1 MKHAPDQLALAYRQE
16 RKLSAPEFRELAAVP
31 EADVWLANLLNA
43 NTRRAY
49 RRDIGDFLRFLGIDR
64 SEELREVKRAHVLA
78 WRDSLL
84 ERTTQHGGGLAPA
97 TIRRKLAAVTSL
109 FNHLCN
115 CNAVE
120 HNPVLGVK
128 RPPMDSHEGKTPAL
142 GNAEA
147 RALLDAPKGQSL
159 KAVRDRAILSVYLFH
174 GLRRAE
180 LASLTVGS
188 LHDRRGVPHLRVI
201 GKGPRTRHV
210 PVHAET
216 VIAVRAYLDA
226 AGHGGDLRGPLFRP
240 VCNQH
245 GGLDGALRGDSIYTE
260 IKKYAAA
267 AGIRVDGL
275 CVHALR
281 ATAATNALEHGA
293 DLASVQEWLGHA
305 DISTTR
311 MYDRRRHQTQDSP
324 TFCVSY

>member
-1 MKHAPDQLALAYRQE
+1 MNHAPNQLALAYRQE

-31 EADVWLANLLNA
+31 EADAWLANLLNA

-49 RRDIGDFLRFLGIDR
+49 RTDVGDFLGFLGIKHP
-64 SEELREVKRAHVLA
+64 EELREVRRGHVLA
-78 WRDSLL
+78 WRESLL
-84 ERTTQHGGGLAPA
+84 ERTTPQGGGLAPA
-97 TIRRKLAAVTSL
+97 SIRRKLAAVASL
-109 FNHLCN
+109 FKHLCN
-115 CNAVE
+115 HNAVE

-128 RPPMDSHEGKTPAL
+128 RPPVDGNEGRTPAL
-142 GNAEA
+142 GDAQA
-147 RALLDAPKGQSL
+147 RALLDAPKGDGL

-174 GLRRAE
+174 GLRRSE

-188 LHDRRGVPHLRVI
+188 LHDRRGVPHLRVL
-201 GKGPRTRHV
+201 GKGSRTRHV

-216 VIAVRAYLDA
+216 LAAVHAYLDT
-226 AGHGGDLRGPLFRP
+226 AGHGADTRGPLFRP
-240 VCNQH
+240 VCNRH
-245 GGLDGALRGDSIYTE
+245 GGLDVPLRGDSIYTE

-267 AGIRVDGL
+267 AGIRMEGL

-311 MYDRRRHQTQDSP
+311 MYDRRRHETQASP